1 MYYSLEH
8 CLLDLEKNASL
19 LRIPFEVDPNLEM
32 AEIHRQIYE
41 KKGPAILFE
50 KIKNIAGQIDKTM
63 EGTVAAE
70 LQKAIKGIET
80 IEQKLIRSIKAKN
93 ETAINQIKTLK
104 NKFFPENNIQERH
117 DNFLPFY
124 LNNKDFIEDIKTAFA
139 KNEAS
144 NVSYLLLLEE

>member
-50 KIKNIAGQIDKTM
+50 KIKNSPFRAASNLYGTNERVDFIFRKEIPLMQDIIAIKNDPSVLLSKPFKYLKTLPLALSSIPRKGFFSRNNLNQYTQID
-63 EGTVAAE
+63 
-70 LQKAIKGIET
+70 
-80 IEQKLIRSIKAKN
+80 R
-93 ETAINQIKTLK
+93 
-104 NKFFPENNIQERH
+104 
-117 DNFLPFY
+117 LPQVISWPFH
-124 LNNKDFIEDIKTAFA
+124 K
-139 KNEAS
+139 
-144 NVSYLLLLEE
+144 